1 MRVTTVKTRGLQRG
15 VTTVLQR
22 PDNGVTT
29 GSATLPYTPLRCN
42 PRGAGLHASTQKL
55 SASRESDLASQ
66 QRFATRRLKPGFT
79 EIILLPGF
87 VPQVATLISQHPRHD
102 GTFYC
107 VWAEY
112 RTRRPKRAALLPM
125 WVTSADAA
133 PAMIF
138 TKWAEITALAGG
150 DHQ

>member
-1 MRVTTVKTRGLQRG
+1 MSETHGHRHEKARIGTERHGATSGDRHGKARG
-15 VTTVLQR
+15 V
-22 PDNGVTT
+22 
-29 GSATLPYTPLRCN
+29 YI
-42 PRGAGLHASTQKL
+42 PRASVPPVVGCVREKL
-55 SASRESDLASQ
+55 TASRESDLASQ

-112 RTRRPKRAALLPM
+112 HTRRPKRAALLPM

-150 DHQ
+150 EHQ